1 MKITALIPESLIA
14 EVKKYTD
21 GKNTTECLV
30 KALTEFVQYK
40 KIIDLNKAVSEKPL
54 EFSDDLTAAKIRN
67 RSRRR

>member
-14 EVKKYTD
+14 DVKKYTD
-21 GKNTTECLV
+21 GKNTTECLI

-40 KIIDLNKAVSEKPL
+40 KVMDLNKSVAKKPL
-54 EFSDDLTAAKIRN
+54 EFSDDLTAAKIRS